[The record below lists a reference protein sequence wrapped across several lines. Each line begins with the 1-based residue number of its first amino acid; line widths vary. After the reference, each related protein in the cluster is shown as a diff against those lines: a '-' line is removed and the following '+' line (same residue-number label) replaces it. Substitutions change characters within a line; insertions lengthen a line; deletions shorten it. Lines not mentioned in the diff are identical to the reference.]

1 MLIIFFLPNFI
12 NIVQN
17 NFKLSF
23 NFNLI
28 ELIKIILNDKKMI
41 MGILLLE
48 ILFILLITYYKY
60 NFKVKN
66 SHSTNGIPE
75 HVSSNE
81 FGSSKFASIKEIKD
95 NFTTWKFGKEN
106 KSGGMVDAIESVIYK
121 LDLKEQ
127 QKLNITLEKI
137 RSIVIYSADEKRNI
151 KIDKEDLQKK
161 YNIISRAIQEQNI
174 LTFKFHNKERRF
186 QPFSFT
192 YYKDF
197 IYITGYSIDEN
208 DIKTLNLSGI
218 DDLKM

>member
-1 MLIIFFLPNFI
+1 MSKVSNTLTMLR
-12 NIVQN
+12 
-17 NFKLSF
+17 
-23 NFNLI
+23 
-28 ELIKIILNDKKMI
+28 
-41 MGILLLE
+41 LLE
-48 ILFILLITYYKY
+48 SGKKYSVKELAEKLEVSPRMIKSYKEELEKCGIYIDTILGRYCGYVYHRKHNY
-60 NFKVKN
+60 NISF
-66 SHSTNGIPE
+66 
-75 HVSSNE
+75 
-81 FGSSKFASIKEIKD
+81 D
-95 NFTTWKFGKEN
+95 YLD
-106 KSGGMVDAIESVIYK
+106 VDAIESVIYK